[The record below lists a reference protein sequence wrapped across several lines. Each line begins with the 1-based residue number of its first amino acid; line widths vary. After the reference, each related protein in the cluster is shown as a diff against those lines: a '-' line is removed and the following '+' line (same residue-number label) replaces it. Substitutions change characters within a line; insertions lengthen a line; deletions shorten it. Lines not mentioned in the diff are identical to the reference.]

1 MLILFPN
8 MSIGLLIGRF
18 QPLHL
23 GHIESIKFAA
33 RQIST
38 LVIVVGSAQIS
49 YELRNPFTAG
59 ERITMIRNTLLYIDE
74 IDLRN
79 LLIIPVPDTNIHALW
94 THNVD
99 LLVPAYDVI
108 FTNDPFTIALFQE
121 RNKKIVQPPLF
132 ERPKF
137 SGTKIR
143 ENMVKEENW
152 KNLLHFETVKVIEE
166 INGIKRLS
174 LLWKKYKEGINNT

>member
-1 MLILFPN
+1 MSGVIQFFSIQINIGTVIHTPHLQPYLLTRSDCFSKLFYKPV
-8 MSIGLLIGRF
+8 S
-18 QPLHL
+18 
-23 GHIESIKFAA
+23 
-33 RQIST
+33 
-38 LVIVVGSAQIS
+38 VI
-49 YELRNPFTAG
+49 
-59 ERITMIRNTLLYIDE
+59 ITSCIIYI
-74 IDLRN
+74 RN

-152 KNLLHFETVKVIEE
+152 KNLLHFETVKWNKKI
-166 INGIKRLS
+166 ISS
-174 LLWKKYKEGINNT
+174 LEKI

>member
-1 MLILFPN
+1 MILFPN

-23 GHIESIKFAA
+23 GHIESIKFVT

-38 LVIVVGSAQIS
+38 LVIVVGSAQMS

-59 ERITMIRNTLLYIDE
+59 ERITMIRNTLLHIDG
-74 IDLRN
+74 IDFKN

-94 THNVD
+94 THNLD
-99 LLVPAYDVI
+99 LLVPAYDII

-121 RNKKIVQPPLF
+121 RNKKIVRPPLF
-132 ERPKF
+132 ERQKF

-143 ENMVKEENW
+143 ENMVKKENW

-166 INGIKRLS
+166 INGIERLT
-174 LLWKKYKEGINNT
+174 LLWEKYKESINT